1 MYPYARTIYSQ
12 HLTGRTKVLY
22 ERGAEVSVSGY
33 SLASESTRLRARQ
46 NVLYELGHF
55 AGKYW
60 YSRRASTK
68 DVQILL
74 SYCIP
79 SLMNMA
85 AGNANC

>member
-1 MYPYARTIYSQ
+1 M
-12 HLTGRTKVLY
+12 
-22 ERGAEVSVSGY
+22 
-33 SLASESTRLRARQ
+33 ASESTRLRARQ
-46 NVLYELGHF
+46 NVLYELGYF